1 MSILFKHFAKATR
14 TEEHQNGFCQKL
26 STKVS
31 LYTFFFL
38 FVVYIKC
45 FFFVPFRL
53 LQFHNIEIVFDSDT
67 DSQPSEPPRKVRQ
80 TKRSRKSSP
89 DGSLQSNDS
98 DGIRPVVVP
107 PTATVTSG
115 GGQMLLDNDVLVGYD
130 QPSLMIDQPII
141 ESKPLLAKILPPYPA
156 AVTSLLSKPLMAAAA
171 AQTKL
176 QHHQTI
182 AATAPSQP
190 PPPLTKDIQ
199 TQSKEDISLL
209 RANPNISMRELFP
222 GEEEMGLT
230 VNVPYGSAG
239 LTRTPEGWTKVMTTI
254 QYDEP
259 TRHLW
264 DELQK
269 PYGNQSSFLRHLI
282 LLEKYFR
289 QGDLVLSENAS
300 GNASIYSTSVQ
311 HRLQSFDNRGSAA
324 MNHFLKSSA
333 RSGSAAPPLVSHNP
347 PMVTIPAAY
356 SQKTQKARAPNVSEP
371 TSLLKSS
378 YDSRG
383 RPIRYSM
390 PPMLPTKPNDFR
402 SQLGGVPPLMPPSR
416 KDGGKQ
422 PETVK
427 CTKTAKI
434 PVGLPPELICI
445 NTTMANMQSVKAQME
460 QQSQHQSV
468 SQASH
473 MLQQQQQL
481 QHQHQTPIAQQP
493 QMPLPQPSPMKL
505 AGELKKPKHSGISVS
520 LSGNSGAMNV
530 GGNAGGI
537 SANVAN
543 ASVGNSVIIP
553 TPNVIRLPEVLSI
566 SERNESRNW
575 RPTLMPVTAGPP
587 ALNGQLY
594 QTADGRKLPNLVQ
607 VQSGGKPYLIS
618 IHDYNRMCIVRRER
632 LLRDQMMQR
641 HHHNQ
646 QLQSAAAISS
656 SNTTSTVTSIA
667 SALQQQSSQSSDS
680 RTANQHLQA
689 MAQSVMQNLPHT
701 STSNTT
707 VTSRHSLPPPYSKP
721 LPNIIDI
728 TSKTPAAPLIP
739 PTPLAS
745 SSHTVAHSGS
755 SGGVA
760 NSSGKISIP
769 NKILEQN
776 SVIPLTSGSGSS
788 VVATP
793 TATSKS
799 STLDSLLKVRKPNSA
814 TASLLKPNIHQQ
826 SVSYQLAPK
835 PLPPVYGPS
844 STIKNLPSIPA
855 VVCPTTTHSLPPFD
869 PNVISITSTPS
880 ISAILGM
887 PPMSGDALS
896 SAAAPLRESAKPSAL
911 DILLKSSGGGI
922 PLAQQ
927 QNAAVATPPTTTMPT
942 SSMWLWAES
951 LSNNNSNGSSSTS
964 VGSITVT
971 TTAAASAST
980 AALGIDTAAA
990 TLLSKIP
997 KSLTVIPQQKSRTST
1012 SSKSSNDDV
1021 QIL

>member
-1 MSILFKHFAKATR
+1 MNEPLHFSRFAKM
-14 TEEHQNGFCQKL
+14 C
-26 STKVS
+26 
-31 LYTFFFL
+31 
-38 FVVYIKC
+38 FV
-45 FFFVPFRL
+45 FSRL
-53 LQFHNIEIVFDSDT
+53 LQFHNIEIVFDSDS

-80 TKRSRKSSP
+80 NKRSRKASP
-89 DGSLQSNDS
+89 DGSLQTTDS
-98 DGIRPVVVP
+98 KCIRPAIVA

-115 GGQMLLDNDVLVGYD
+115 GGQMMLDNDVLVGYD
-130 QPSLMIDQPII
+130 PPSLMLDTQI

-176 QHHQTI
+176 QLQAAAAAA
-182 AATAPSQP
+182 AATTIPSQ

-222 GEEEMGLT
+222 GEEEMGLA
-230 VNVPYGSAG
+230 VNIPYGSAG

-289 QGDLVLSENAS
+289 QGDLILSENAS

-333 RSGSAAPPLVSHNP
+333 RSGGTVPPVSVAHNP
-347 PMVTIPAAY
+347 PMVSIPAAY
-356 SQKTQKARAPNVSEP
+356 SQKMQKSRASNASEP
-371 TSLLKSS
+371 TSLLKSN

-390 PPMLPTKPNDFR
+390 PPMVSAKANDFR
-402 SQLGGVPPLMPPSR
+402 SLSGVVPTPPPTR
-416 KDGGKQ
+416 KDGAGKL

-445 NTTMANMQSVKAQME
+445 NTTLANMQSTKAQME
-460 QQSQHQSV
+460 QQAQQQQQPSV
-468 SQASH
+468 SQASP
-473 MLQQQQQL
+473 MLQQQQQ
-481 QHQHQTPIAQQP
+481 QAPIVQQP
-493 QMPLPQPSPMKL
+493 QMPLPQPPPMKL
-505 AGELKKPKHSGISVS
+505 AELKKGKHSGISVS
-520 LSGNSGAMNV
+520 LSGNSAMSMTGSV
-530 GGNAGGI
+530 SGI
-537 SANVAN
+537 STANAAN
-543 ASVGNSVIIP
+543 ASAANSGTML

-646 QLQSAAAISS
+646 QLQSTAASNSAPPPPAAASA
-656 SNTTSTVTSIA
+656 TVTSIA
-667 SALQQQSSQSSDS
+667 NALQQSSHSVDS
-680 RTANQHLQA
+680 RTTNQHLQA
-689 MAQSVMQNLPHT
+689 IAQSVMQNLPI
-701 STSNTT
+701 SATSNST

-739 PTPLAS
+739 PTPLPAL
-745 SSHTVAHSGS
+745 SHMLAHG
-755 SGGVA
+755 SGGGSGGH
-760 NSSGKISIP
+760 SSAKISIP

-776 SVIPLTSGSGSS
+776 SVIPITTGSGSS
-788 VVATP
+788 VAAALLTTTS
-793 TATSKS
+793 TASKS

-814 TASLLKPNIHQQ
+814 SASLLKPNIHQH
-826 SVSYQLAPK
+826 VSYQLAPK
-835 PLPPVYGPS
+835 PLPPYGLSPPT
-844 STIKNLPSIPA
+844 STHTNVGPTIPA
-855 VVCPTTTHSLPPFD
+855 IVCTTTAQSLPPFD

-887 PPMSGDALS
+887 PPLSGDALS
-896 SAAAPLRESAKPSAL
+896 SGSTREPSQQSAL
-911 DILLKSSGGGI
+911 DILLKSSGGI
-922 PLAQQ
+922 PSSTQQ
-927 QNAAVATPPTTTMPT
+927 PQTPPTTTMPT

-951 LSNNNSNGSSSTS
+951 LSNNSSNGSSSTS

-997 KSLTVIPQQKSRTST
+997 KSLTVIPQQKPRTST